1 MLLAW
6 YGLLQEEKRLRS
18 FNRVGK
24 LLLPVVQWGKDTNC
38 RVLFDNSPL
47 LCLGLQNVL

>member
-1 MLLAW
+1 MLLAQ

-24 LLLPVVQWGKDTNC
+24 FLLPVAHQGERHK
-38 RVLFDNSPL
+38 L
-47 LCLGLQNVL
+47 